1 MAVLPITR
9 VSVGDTLVVS
19 KPSIANTSLIIKTV
33 GISTPIFNKTIVSS
47 AYINGG
53 SINFTLTVPAIEQ
66 VGSAIRFTFS
76 GATIQPK
83 VTAGNQTS
91 YGLTAVKKGAGVI
104 APKGVD
110 SQSHGTALMIPQGL
124 KKYDIDLNSSQ
135 PYLNSKNIF
144 FHFGPIVIAGVSA
157 GNLFA
162 SGKPKLINAFNIR
175 PTGIKP
181 ASDNSKPSFIY
192 TNDNKQRLMNINL
205 ADPLQAE
212 RGVRFKFGGSNLITQ
227 AGGIYQ
233 FGAGTPKA
241 LNKSIMVKPT
251 AIESRVDF
259 GSHKTYPLG
268 STDGNNQYGVFTTN
282 LQQANQ
288 PQNSL
293 NIPFSFFTSF
303 QLTNIGFQSSVV
315 GAAAIE
321 NSDTIITTA
330 GWQSTEYGSQHNVVS
345 DREVVS
351 PVGFDS
357 SVIDKPNIIN
367 SARSINLTGIASP
380 VFSIPLIYN
389 LKQFVTLTGYAQSS
403 YGSAYLQGGVR
414 WVTPSGVAALAT
426 GTPVL
431 RNTTANQY
439 AYAKGIARTAI
450 VPAPIVSPHMI
461 HARGIYA
468 TEFGSAK
475 AIPAEVL
482 RHKGVNHMVGGTP
495 TVWYHTRS
503 LGAIGFNSF
512 DTGYPKVFD
521 PTQFIQQSAFNRT
534 AVFGDTYARNNLIL
548 VIGAGAI
555 DDLAVSQWSVIENR
569 NKQYLAKGFLS
580 QAFGAQSI
588 RNKSPSI
595 FFHGLPAPTFNAPSI
610 GYAVRSILLTGFDRL
625 GLGNPKLTKTPQLFP
640 LGFIATQFGQQ
651 WISNHTRTIENSSK
665 DHSVVSKP
673 TVWFR
678 FRYAAISS
686 WQSSKFGDKSSVTHG
701 VREMIGHGFSVQ
713 AYGNAWVSYAV
724 RLIEPKSITT
734 KQLSNHYVGRHQ
746 EIKPLGFIATQFGT
760 RIIPES
766 LSIYP
771 LGFTGA
777 FGLSTAYLQTQH
789 INPKGYMSAG
799 EQAAFRWGRQIV
811 YNAVQYIT
819 QNYAGDSGLVP
830 PKWSDWTAIENRNKT
845 IGAIGTLMQKFGYSQ
860 IDNHARLIEPK
871 GLIATGFDKNLI
883 AYRIRQLPLQGIE
896 PPYMSDWLI
905 VHNGARVIAPV
916 GANHATIGNA
926 DLINTRRY
934 YRSVG
939 RIESQEFGTSMIAY
953 RIRTIDIEKRYS
965 IAPPIIRLPTVDLH
979 TRYVEFN
986 GYEAAKYGLAS
997 LSIHFRIITPRWTHR
1012 ERVGNPA
1019 LHNVTPE
1026 LLARGHDSQ
1035 EYGNT
1040 SIRTQ
1045 WRDVYAQGDDTSS
1058 IGLLKISDTKQHIQ
1072 VRGFLD
1078 SLASQNHIVT
1088 KTGSAPYSVQNIW
1101 LHDEDE
1107 SSQGEGYGIEPPRMT
1122 NPSLNQN
1129 VLYPISDKVSSRFGV
1144 QFVWSNNLTVDG
1156 GIGLV
1161 QDAVSIPS
1169 VRNKD
1174 NIISVTSQKIES
1186 QIAFGKPSLSPHTI
1200 YAVLEAPAQAIE
1212 NHRADN
1218 GGGLHYVGNY
1228 EDGRH
1233 TAGEVFGKAFIESSI
1248 RTIKPYWGFDQHLLT
1263 GRPTATLVR
1272 RIIKPNGI
1280 RLGRFGVPIIPF
1292 SLQKIGL
1299 YEGIYD
1305 SSINNPSITRPPYIG
1320 PQQIKPIGL
1329 YSTVFG
1335 QTYSDNFTRTLTT
1348 LGSNSLSMG
1357 LSKPHDKPF
1366 MWQGLRVGEH
1376 VPLVIG
1382 GDDMSRHGLTWI
1394 SLRVR
1399 EVEANGFNAFLSE
1412 YTLSAFDKRMN
1423 VSNKDKQIPIT
1434 TTINAEGIYPA
1445 SNIGY
1450 QDIKLGQRYIR
1461 PDGNSDQF
1469 RKGGHHA

>member
-9 VSVGDTLVVS
+9 VSVGNTLVVS
-19 KPSIANTSLIIKTV
+19 KPSIANTSLQVIPI
-33 GISTPIFNKTIVSS
+33 GISTPVFNKTIVSD
-47 AYINGG
+47 AYINGR
-53 SINFTLTVPAIEQ
+53 SINLALTVPVIGR
-66 VGSAIRFTFS
+66 VGSSIRFTFL

-83 VTAGNQTS
+83 ITAGSQTS
-91 YGLTAVKKGAGVI
+91 YGLTTVKKGADAI
-104 APKGVD
+104 APKGID
-110 SQSHGTALMIPQGL
+110 SQSHGIALIIPQGL
-124 KKYDIDLNSSQ
+124 KKYDIDLDTSQ

-162 SGKPKLINAFNIR
+162 SDKPKLINAFNIR

-181 ASDNSKPSFIY
+181 TSDNSKPSFIY
-192 TNDNKQRLMNINL
+192 TNDDKQRLININL
-205 ADPLQAE
+205 TDPLQVE
-212 RGVRFKFGGSNLITQ
+212 RGVRFTFGGSDLITQ

-241 LNKSIMVKPT
+241 LNKSMVVKPA
-251 AIESRVDF
+251 AIESKVIF
-259 GSHKTYPLG
+259 GNYKTYPIG
-268 STDGNNQYGVFTTN
+268 STDGNNQYGVLTTN

-288 PQNSL
+288 PQNSI

-303 QLTNIGFQSSVV
+303 RLTNIGFQSSVV
-315 GAAAIE
+315 GAAATIE
-321 NSDTIITTA
+321 NSDTIIAIA
-330 GWQSTEYGSQHNVVS
+330 GWQSAEYGSQHNVVS
-345 DREVVS
+345 SREVLS

-357 SVIDKPNIIN
+357 SVIDKPNVIN
-367 SARSINLTGIASP
+367 GARGVVATGIASP
-380 VFSIPLIYN
+380 IFSKPLIYN
-389 LKQFVTLTGYAQSS
+389 LKQLVTLTGYVQSS
-403 YGSAYLQGGVR
+403 YGSAYVKGGIKY
-414 WVTPSGVAALAT
+414 ALPT
-426 GTPVL
+426 GIYSTVF
-431 RNTTANQY
+431 
-439 AYAKGIARTAI
+439 GIPETVKYI
-450 VPAPIVSPHMI
+450 KPTGIDSLNMPAPSVSPRMVRPLGVI
-461 HARGIYA
+461 SLAV
-468 TEFGSAK
+468 GSPNIR
-475 AIPAEVL
+475 IPAIQP
-482 RHKGVNHMVGGTP
+482 KGMAHSSYGTP

-503 LGAIGFNSF
+503 LGTTGFNSF

-534 AVFGDTYARNNLIL
+534 AVFGDIYAKNHLTLIS
-548 VIGAGAI
+548 GAGEI
-555 DDLAVSQWSVIENR
+555 NDSTVSQWSVIENTGR
-569 NKQYLAKGFLS
+569 PLKARGFIS
-580 QAFGAQSI
+580 QAFGNQSI

-595 FFHGLPAPTFNAPSI
+595 FFHGLPAPIFYAPSI
-610 GYAVRSILLTGFDRL
+610 SYGVNTIAPTGFDRL
-625 GLGNPKLTKTPQLFP
+625 GLGDPKFTKTPQLFP
-640 LGFIATQFGQQ
+640 LGFIAAQFGQQ
-651 WISNHTRTIENSSK
+651 WVSNHTRTIENSSK

-713 AYGNAWVSYAV
+713 AYGNAWLSYAV

-746 EIKPLGFIATQFGT
+746 EIKPFGFIATQFGT

-766 LSIYP
+766 LSVYP
-771 LGFTGA
+771 LGFTGT
-777 FGLSTAYLQTQH
+777 FGLTTAYLQTQH
-789 INPKGYMSAG
+789 IKPKGYMSAG

-830 PKWSDWTAIENRNKT
+830 PKWSDWTVIENRNKT

-916 GANHATIGNA
+916 GANHTAIGNA

-965 IAPPIIRLPTVDLH
+965 IAPPIIRMPTVDLH

-986 GYEAAKYGLAS
+986 GYETAKYGLAS
-997 LSIHFRIITPRWTHR
+997 LSIHFRIITPRWTHN
-1012 ERVGNPA
+1012 EKSGSPA
-1019 LHNVTPE
+1019 LRNVTPE
-1026 LLARGHDSQ
+1026 LLTRGHDSQ

-1045 WRDVYAQGDDTSS
+1045 WRDVYAQGDNTSS
-1058 IGLLKISDTKQHIQ
+1058 IGLIKISDTKQHIQ

-1078 SLASQNHIVT
+1078 SLASQKHIVT

-1101 LHDEDE
+1101 LHDEDG
-1107 SSQGEGYGIEPPRMT
+1107 SSQGQGYGIAPPRMT
-1122 NPSLNQN
+1122 NPTLNQN

-1156 GIGLV
+1156 GIGV
-1161 QDAVSIPS
+1161 VEDAVPS
-1169 VRNKD
+1169 PNVRNKD

-1186 QIAFGKPSLSPHTI
+1186 QIAFGKPRLSPHTI
-1200 YAVLEAPAQAIE
+1200 YAVVEAPAQAIK

-1218 GGGLHYVGNY
+1218 GGGLHYVGGY
-1228 EDGRH
+1228 ENGRH
-1233 TAGEVFGKAFIESSI
+1233 TVGAQFGKAFIESSI
-1248 RTIKPYWGFDQHLLT
+1248 RTIKPYWIFDPYSLT

-1272 RIIKPNGI
+1272 RVVEPNGI
-1280 RLGRFGVPIIPF
+1280 RLGRFGVPSIPF
-1292 SLQKIGL
+1292 SPQQIEL

-1305 SSINNPSITRPPYIG
+1305 SSINKPLITRPPYTG

-1335 QTYSDNFTRTLTT
+1335 KTYSDNFIRVLTAI
-1348 LGSNSLSMG
+1348 GKSSLSMG
-1357 LSKPHDKPF
+1357 LSKPNDKPF
-1366 MWQGLRVGEH
+1366 MWQGLRIGEH
-1376 VPLVIG
+1376 VPLIIG

-1399 EVEANGFNAFLSE
+1399 GIEANGFNAFVSE
-1412 YTLSAFDKRMN
+1412 YTLSSFNERMN
-1423 VSNKDKQIPIT
+1423 VSNADKKLPVKL
-1434 TTINAEGIYPA
+1434 TIQPA
-1445 SNIGY
+1445 AIAPNNNIGY
-1450 QDIKLGQRYIR
+1450 QDVKLGQHYIR

-1469 RKGGHHA
+1469 RKGGYHA